1 MPPWKVLSAL
11 KGAINQG
18 CHLSVVWREL
28 QGHGMVLTQ
37 MLLCGQ
43 AGLFPTEFWYDKHS
57 PEGWEALRGC
67 ARWPGSNV
75 CVSCS

>member
-18 CHLSVVWREL
+18 CHLSDVWREL

-37 MLLCGQ
+37 MLPCGQ
-43 AGLFPTEFWYDKHS
+43 AGLFPTELWGDKHS
-57 PEGWEALRGC
+57 PEGWEVLGGC
-67 ARWPGSNV
+67 ARWPGSNG